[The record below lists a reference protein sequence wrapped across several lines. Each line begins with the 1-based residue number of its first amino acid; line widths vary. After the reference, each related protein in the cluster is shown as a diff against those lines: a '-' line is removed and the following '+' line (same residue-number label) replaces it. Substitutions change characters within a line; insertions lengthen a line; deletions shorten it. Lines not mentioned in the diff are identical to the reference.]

1 MKLDV
6 CVIEILIKW
15 ECSKA
20 ELLRNDFGKFVLRVH
35 RLANVIFDPSLSL
48 SSHVRLVQDL

>member
-1 MKLDV
+1 MIL
-6 CVIEILIKW
+6 ILIKW

-35 RLANVIFDPSLSL
+35 RLANVIFDPSLGL